1 MNFVIIDVET
11 TGGSVNNSKITE
23 LAIYKFDGEKIID
36 EFVTLVNPEAPIP
49 EFIVRL
55 TGINDIMVQNAP
67 KFYEIAKKVIEFT
80 ENCIFVAHNAAFD
93 YSMFRSEF
101 KALGFN
107 YRLPQICT
115 VKASRIIIP
124 GHESYSL
131 GKLTRGLG
139 IDINGRH
146 RAGGD
151 ALATTQLFEILIKK
165 DKERLLEFIQHE
177 VNPKNI
183 HPNLSI
189 ETIDGLPQKTGVYL
203 FYNEFNKIIYIG
215 KSISIKKR
223 VEQHLNNMKTAKAI
237 KMIQDIV
244 RIEYEITGSDL
255 IAMLRESELIK
266 IHKPLYNRTLRNS
279 VFPFGLFDQQNEEG
293 YITLKVESLSKKE
306 AQPLISFKSK
316 KEGLDFL
323 FTKTAHYQ
331 LCQKLCDLYS
341 TNTACFQYEIKK
353 CQGACINEE
362 SAENYNQRIHQFIDA
377 LTFEGRSFYIIDKGR
392 EKVEKSIVWI
402 ENGVYQGFGYAPY
415 HFHGKEP
422 RAFSRYITKQKEDRD
437 IKTILHLFLR
447 KNEWTKI
454 IEL

>member
-203 FYNEFNKIIYIG
+203 FYNEFNKIIYI
-215 KSISIKKR
+215 KIRKHHNFEQKK
-223 VEQHLNNMKTAKAI
+223 
-237 KMIQDIV
+237 
-244 RIEYEITGSDL
+244 
-255 IAMLRESELIK
+255 
-266 IHKPLYNRTLRNS
+266 
-279 VFPFGLFDQQNEEG
+279 
-293 YITLKVESLSKKE
+293 
-306 AQPLISFKSK
+306 
-316 KEGLDFL
+316 
-323 FTKTAHYQ
+323 
-331 LCQKLCDLYS
+331 KL
-341 TNTACFQYEIKK
+341 
-353 CQGACINEE
+353 
-362 SAENYNQRIHQFIDA
+362 H
-377 LTFEGRSFYIIDKGR
+377 
-392 EKVEKSIVWI
+392 
-402 ENGVYQGFGYAPY
+402 
-415 HFHGKEP
+415 
-422 RAFSRYITKQKEDRD
+422 
-437 IKTILHLFLR
+437 
-447 KNEWTKI
+447 
-454 IEL
+454 